1 MATGGP
7 GAGRPSARWWPTH
20 RPFWAPSSVTNASA
34 PRVYQR
40 VVCHEIRSKL
50 SPPMDCSGA
59 STRFLASRKVAP
71 PPAPPQRRSS
81 MRADPPAGRI
91 SRNASLGSHD
101 AWRRRATRRT
111 RWLVVQ
117 GRRFPSTAGMDS
129 GEINTRVSGALC
141 GRRSEGTAFAS
152 CSARR
157 TRGSSGKHE
166 NGKKNADWSH
176 LSRILSFS
184 RRVRVPVRGVRVTLR
199 ACGTPRD
206 AVAGPYRAW
215 VSSADVVRAR
225 RNLHFSV
232 HHPKN
237 CKHCL
242 NRNAQKGKGARA
254 SKTRAT

>member
-1 MATGGP
+1 
-7 GAGRPSARWWPTH
+7 
-20 RPFWAPSSVTNASA
+20 
-34 PRVYQR
+34 
-40 VVCHEIRSKL
+40 
-50 SPPMDCSGA
+50 
-59 STRFLASRKVAP
+59 
-71 PPAPPQRRSS
+71 

-111 RWLVVQ
+111 RWLVVP

-157 TRGSSGKHE
+157 TRGSSGKRE
-166 NGKKNADWSH
+166 NGKRNAQWSH
-176 LSRILSFS
+176 LSSVLVFS

-215 VSSADVVRAR
+215 VISADVVRAR
-225 RNLHFSV
+225 RNLHISV

-237 CKHCL
+237 CEHCL
-242 NRNAQKGKGARA
+242 NRNAQKGKGVRA

>member
-1 MATGGP
+1 MEPAVNREGHGAAPRGRAPPTPARSGPCAGGAARVPDARGLGAPARSSRCVMCGGRVGRRGGSGMATGGP

-111 RWLVVQ
+111 RWLVVP

-152 CSARR
+152 SA
-157 TRGSSGKHE
+157 
-166 NGKKNADWSH
+166 
-176 LSRILSFS
+176 
-184 RRVRVPVRGVRVTLR
+184 
-199 ACGTPRD
+199 
-206 AVAGPYRAW
+206 AGRW
-215 VSSADVVRAR
+215 RHTSW
-225 RNLHFSV
+225 H
-232 HHPKN
+232 
-237 CKHCL
+237 
-242 NRNAQKGKGARA
+242 
-254 SKTRAT
+254 

>member
-1 MATGGP
+1 MRVHARVVSSKNIYVQTLVL
-7 GAGRPSARWWPTH
+7 RSTVSSACL
-20 RPFWAPSSVTNASA
+20 APS
-34 PRVYQR
+34 
-40 VVCHEIRSKL
+40 
-50 SPPMDCSGA
+50 
-59 STRFLASRKVAP
+59 
-71 PPAPPQRRSS
+71 
-81 MRADPPAGRI
+81 
-91 SRNASLGSHD
+91 
-101 AWRRRATRRT
+101 RRRRRT
-111 RWLVVQ
+111 RGLVVP

-237 CKHCL
+237 CEHCL
-242 NRNAQKGKGARA
+242 NRNAQKGKGTRA